1 MVHILS
7 IAVFT
12 KNVVYIYIQKQDLKN
27 SKKKKKKIK
36 KNHNNNFLLT
46 QLLTKKQ
53 NFSFFFSSKG
63 EEKGHKSFTFKV
75 IPPVRM
81 SLWILYQKQTGRNRV
96 GKSLPIMFSIVRTAG
111 ASPAELTN
119 GKSYIWFFTKFIAS
133 GASPDASC
141 PSLLALISAAGANPD
156 ARLN

>member
-1 MVHILS
+1 
-7 IAVFT
+7 
-12 KNVVYIYIQKQDLKN
+12 
-27 SKKKKKKIK
+27 
-36 KNHNNNFLLT
+36 
-46 QLLTKKQ
+46 
-53 NFSFFFSSKG
+53 
-63 EEKGHKSFTFKV
+63 
-75 IPPVRM
+75 M

-119 GKSYIWFFTKFIAS
+119 GKSYVWFFTKFIAS

-141 PSLLALISAAGANPD
+141 PSLLALISEAGANPD

>member
-27 SKKKKKKIK
+27 SKKK
-36 KNHNNNFLLT
+36 NNNNNNNNFLLT

-53 NFSFFFSSKG
+53 NFSFFFSSTG

-81 SLWILYQKQTGRNRV
+81 SLWILY
-96 GKSLPIMFSIVRTAG
+96 
-111 ASPAELTN
+111 
-119 GKSYIWFFTKFIAS
+119 
-133 GASPDASC
+133 
-141 PSLLALISAAGANPD
+141 
-156 ARLN
+156 

>member
-12 KNVVYIYIQKQDLKN
+12 KNGVYIYIQKQDLKN
-27 SKKKKKKIK
+27 SKKK
-36 KNHNNNFLLT
+36 NNNNFLLT

-53 NFSFFFSSKG
+53 NFSFFFSSTG

-81 SLWILYQKQTGRNRV
+81 SLWILYQKPTGRNRV

-119 GKSYIWFFTKFIAS
+119 GKSYVWFFTKFIAS
-133 GASPDASC
+133 GAGPDASC
-141 PSLLALISAAGANPD
+141 PYLLALISAAGANPD
-156 ARLN
+156 ARIN

>member
-27 SKKKKKKIK
+27 SKKK
-36 KNHNNNFLLT
+36 NNNNNNFLLT

-53 NFSFFFSSKG
+53 NFSFFFSSTG

-81 SLWILYQKQTGRNRV
+81 SLTIIIDL
-96 GKSLPIMFSIVRTAG
+96 
-111 ASPAELTN
+111 
-119 GKSYIWFFTKFIAS
+119 
-133 GASPDASC
+133 
-141 PSLLALISAAGANPD
+141 
-156 ARLN
+156 

>member
-1 MVHILS
+1 M
-7 IAVFT
+7 
-12 KNVVYIYIQKQDLKN
+12 
-27 SKKKKKKIK
+27 
-36 KNHNNNFLLT
+36 
-46 QLLTKKQ
+46 TKKQ
-53 NFSFFFSSKG
+53 NFSFFFSSTG

-75 IPPVRM
+75 IPPV
-81 SLWILYQKQTGRNRV
+81 SLWILYQKPTGRNRV

-119 GKSYIWFFTKFIAS
+119 EKSYVWFFTKFIAS

>member
-12 KNVVYIYIQKQDLKN
+12 KNVVYIYIQKQDLK
-27 SKKKKKKIK
+27 KKKK
-36 KNHNNNFLLT
+36 NFLLT

-53 NFSFFFSSKG
+53 NFSFFFSSTG

-81 SLWILYQKQTGRNRV
+81 SLWILYQKPTGRNRV

-119 GKSYIWFFTKFIAS
+119 RKSYVWFFTKFIAS

>member
-12 KNVVYIYIQKQDLKN
+12 KNGVYIYIQKQDVKN
-27 SKKKKKKIK
+27 SKKKK
-36 KNHNNNFLLT
+36 NNNNFLLT

-53 NFSFFFSSKG
+53 NFSFFFSSTG

-81 SLWILYQKQTGRNRV
+81 SLWILYQKPTGRNRV

-119 GKSYIWFFTKFIAS
+119 GKSYVWFFTKFIAS

-141 PSLLALISAAGANPD
+141 SYLLALISAAGANPD
-156 ARLN
+156 ARIN

>member
-12 KNVVYIYIQKQDLKN
+12 KNGVYIYIQKQDLKN
-27 SKKKKKKIK
+27 SKKKK
-36 KNHNNNFLLT
+36 NNNNNNFLLT

-53 NFSFFFSSKG
+53 NFSFFFSSTG

-81 SLWILYQKQTGRNRV
+81 SLWILYQKPTGRNRV

-119 GKSYIWFFTKFIAS
+119 GKSCLVLHKVYCIWRKSGCILPILAS
-133 GASPDASC
+133 TDFSSWRKSWC
-141 PSLLALISAAGANPD
+141 
-156 ARLN
+156 

>member
-12 KNVVYIYIQKQDLKN
+12 KNGVYIYIQKQDLKN
-27 SKKKKKKIK
+27 SKKK
-36 KNHNNNFLLT
+36 NNNNNNFLLT

-53 NFSFFFSSKG
+53 NFSFFFSSTG
-63 EEKGHKSFTFKV
+63 EEKGHKSLTFKV

-81 SLWILYQKQTGRNRV
+81 SLWLLYQKPTGRNRV
-96 GKSLPIMFSIVRTAG
+96 GKSLPIMFSIIRTAG

-119 GKSYIWFFTKFIAS
+119 GKSYVWFFTEFIAS

-141 PSLLALISAAGANPD
+141 PYLLALISAAGANPD
-156 ARLN
+156 ARIN